1 MTTLDYKKL
10 LNGVKTFEKENP
22 SNTPSEQIY
31 MNSITPNYID
41 WTNLQNDSAK
51 KVFKFLNVWG
61 CRMKCKPQD
70 LIARY
75 QEVAPLFSKLSNLK
89 LEDVNLDQLIKCN
102 SETLTLQRSMHSVF
116 DSLSN
121 IKGYGPVPASKTL
134 HIACPSLLVMWD
146 NSICF
151 EVYEKLNMKL
161 NGYSYAYIFMP
172 RMKQKLEEAI
182 DSCMKAKGLS
192 RIDAIQWLLSEIEK
206 THKTSRSLAKAL
218 DEYNWLKGKHIL

>member
-1 MTTLDYKKL
+1 
-10 LNGVKTFEKENP
+10 
-22 SNTPSEQIY
+22 
-31 MNSITPNYID
+31 
-41 WTNLQNDSAK
+41 
-51 KVFKFLNVWG
+51 
-61 CRMKCKPQD
+61 
-70 LIARY
+70 
-75 QEVAPLFSKLSNLK
+75 
-89 LEDVNLDQLIKCN
+89 
-102 SETLTLQRSMHSVF
+102 
-116 DSLSN
+116 
-121 IKGYGPVPASKTL
+121 
-134 HIACPSLLVMWD
+134 MWD